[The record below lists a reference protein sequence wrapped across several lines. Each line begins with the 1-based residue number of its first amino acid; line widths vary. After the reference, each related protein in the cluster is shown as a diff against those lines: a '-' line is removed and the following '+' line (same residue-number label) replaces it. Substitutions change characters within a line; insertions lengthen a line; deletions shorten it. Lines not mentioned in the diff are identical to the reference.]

1 MDRRIRSRGSIRRGV
16 QRMNKQDTEAGVNG
30 ARGAARLSDPLGS
43 AADTWLRRGYQRRYQ
58 DNHLVQLAAPVEGP
72 TSRDLLLTF
81 GVGALGGIASALGVL
96 AYFHLTRRGRWHV
109 VSLLL
114 TPERR
119 VMTHQQWQA
128 VPSDA
133 R

>member
-1 MDRRIRSRGSIRRGV
+1 MDQRIRSARRGA
-16 QRMNKQDTEAGVNG
+16 QRMSNQGTEAGVNG
-30 ARGAARLSDPLGS
+30 ARGGPWIGDPLGP
-43 AADTWLRRGYQRRYQ
+43 AADTWLRRGYRRRYQ
-58 DNHLVQLAAPVEGP
+58 DDHLVQLAAPVEGP
-72 TSRDLLLTF
+72 TSRELLLALS
-81 GVGALGGIASALGVL
+81 VGALGGVASALGLL

-119 VMTHQQWQA
+119 VLTHQQWQA
-128 VPSDA
+128 VPSDT